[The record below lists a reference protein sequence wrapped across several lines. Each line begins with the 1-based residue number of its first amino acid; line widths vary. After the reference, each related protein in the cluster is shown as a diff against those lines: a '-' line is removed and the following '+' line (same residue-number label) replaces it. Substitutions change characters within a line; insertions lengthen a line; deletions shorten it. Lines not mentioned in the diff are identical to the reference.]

1 MFAADYAA
9 GSTPLNRTRK
19 ISRFF
24 MTVQPISFLQI
35 AIATLLVV
43 FCGVLSSVFRLRLE
57 KQLLIGAARTIVQL
71 LLVGYLLKYVFA
83 LQSFWLIFGLALV
96 MVGIASRAATGR
108 AAYQYKRMT
117 LHAFLSLAASGLLTT
132 FIVTAVIINV
142 HPWYRPQYLV
152 PLLGM
157 ILGNSLT
164 SVSLSL
170 DGLLSDV
177 VQRRSEIEMALSH
190 GATTWEAAQEPLQN
204 AVRRGMVPTINSM
217 LVVGIVSLPGMMT
230 GQILAGSDPLQAVKY
245 QIVVMFML
253 AAATAL
259 GCISIALL
267 AYRQLFN
274 ARHQLEESRLTTRKK
289 SAL

>member
-1 MFAADYAA
+1 M
-9 GSTPLNRTRK
+9 P
-19 ISRFF
+19 I
-24 MTVQPISFLQI
+24 QPISFLQI

-43 FCGVLSSVFRLRLE
+43 FCGMLSFAFRLRLE
-57 KQLLIGAARTIVQL
+57 KQLAVAAARTIVQL
-71 LLVGYLLKYVFA
+71 LLVGSVLKYVFA
-83 LQSFWLIFGLALV
+83 LQSLFLIFGLAFL
-96 MVGIASRAATGR
+96 MVGVASQAATGR
-108 AAYQYKRMT
+108 SAYTYKGIFA
-117 LHAFLSLAASGLLTT
+117 HSFLSLAASGLLTAYV
-132 FIVTAVIINV
+132 VTAAIIQV

-164 SVSLSL
+164 SVSITL
-170 DGLLSDV
+170 DGLLSDMV
-177 VQRRSEIEMALSH
+177 LRRPEIEMELSH
-190 GATTWEAAQEPLQN
+190 GATAWEAAHGPLES

-230 GQILAGSDPLQAVKY
+230 GQILAGSDPLEAVKY

-259 GCISIALL
+259 GCILFALL

-274 ARHQLEESRLTTRKK
+274 THQQLERRLVPRKNTGF
-289 SAL
+289 